1 MRKIVLHSPIN
12 FRTPNIVTYW
22 NYNDHKLGMINVQL
36 EIIIY
41 VDELAI
47 VLYKRAATVWSDGD
61 YEL

>member
-1 MRKIVLHSPIN
+1 
-12 FRTPNIVTYW
+12 
-22 NYNDHKLGMINVQL
+22 MINVQL